1 MRRLQLSSDQSR
13 KLLSYLLLA
22 CGTALVFLGMRVVFE
37 SYFGQTTGARD
48 FAAAPQT
55 VSLATVLAPRRGDTV
70 AKLSIP
76 RLGVQL
82 YVFEGDDDAELRRG
96 PGHLADSAMPGRR
109 GNCIIAGHRDT
120 HFRVLK
126 DIRKNDDILVQ
137 TDAGQYLYRVNST
150 EIVSPSDT
158 RALKPTPGPVLNL
171 VTCYPFFYV
180 GSAPK
185 RFVVQARLSG
195 EVEISK
201 IRNAR

>member
-1 MRRLQLSSDQSR
+1 MNRFQPSSDQWKR
-13 KLLSYLLLA
+13 ILSYVLLA

-48 FAAAPQT
+48 FASTPLP
-55 VSLATVLAPRRGDTV
+55 VGLLLAPRRGDTV

-76 RLGVQL
+76 RLGAQF

-96 PGHLADSAMPGRR
+96 PGHLAGSAMPGPS

-126 DIRKNDDILVQ
+126 DIRKDDDILVQ
-137 TDAGQYLYRVNST
+137 TDTGQYLYRVNST
-150 EIVSPSDT
+150 QIVSPSDT
-158 RALKPTPGPVLNL
+158 RALQPTRAPVLNL
-171 VTCYPFFYV
+171 ITCYPFFYL

-201 IRNAR
+201 MRNAR

>member
-1 MRRLQLSSDQSR
+1 
-13 KLLSYLLLA
+13 
-22 CGTALVFLGMRVVFE
+22 MRVVFE

-48 FAAAPQT
+48 FTAATQP
-55 VSLATVLAPRRGDTV
+55 VSLPAVHAPRLGDTI
-70 AKLSIP
+70 ARLAIP

-82 YVFEGDDDAELRRG
+82 YVFEGDGDAELRRG

-126 DIRKNDDILVQ
+126 DLRKGDDILVQ

-150 EIVSPSDT
+150 QVVSPSDT
-158 RALKPTPGPVLNL
+158 SALKPTPGPVLNL
-171 VTCYPFFYV
+171 ITCYPFFYV
-180 GSAPK
+180 GSAPM
-185 RFVVQARLSG
+185 RFVVQARLAG